1 MGDFTNRYSTR
12 TSEEKPSCYGEE
24 DYYDIT
30 DSTCRA
36 CKFKGTCR
44 IKVQASNSG
53 RSSHPG
59 QPRPTTGKG
68 HAVSSRTVPVPAED
82 HGDDDSFMGVLTYNS
97 SLNAAT
103 AMSET
108 LTQALSGIPRKR
120 YPSFSKRR
128 KT

>member
-1 MGDFTNRYSTR
+1 MGDFTSRYSTH
-12 TSEEKPSCYGEE
+12 TEEKPGCYGEE

-36 CKFKGTCR
+36 CRYKGTCR
-44 IKVQASNSG
+44 IKVQAGKSG
-53 RSSHPG
+53 RSRDTPG
-59 QPRPTTGKG
+59 PKKG
-68 HAVSSRTVPVPAED
+68 HPTNGRSVPVPTED
-82 HGDDDSFMGVLTYNS
+82 PDEGDTFVSALTYNS

-120 YPSFSKRR
+120 YPSFRKRR
-128 KT
+128 KE

>member
-1 MGDFTNRYSTR
+1 MGDFTSRYSTQ
-12 TSEEKPSCYGEE
+12 TEEKPGCYGDE

-36 CKFKGTCR
+36 CRYKGTCR
-44 IKVQASNSG
+44 IKVQAAQSGKGRDAPLARKKGHSVAG
-53 RSSHPG
+53 RSVPS
-59 QPRPTTGKG
+59 PT
-68 HAVSSRTVPVPAED
+68 ED
-82 HGDDDSFMGVLTYNS
+82 HDEDDTFMGVLSYNS

-120 YPSFSKRR
+120 YPSFRKRR
-128 KT
+128 KE